1 MVTSKISKDPSISS
15 MAERPEMTNP
25 KRYRPPQVIT
35 AELENAAEE
44 LRLLAMDQ
52 SPSLKV
58 RTHTCKE
65 N

>member
-1 MVTSKISKDPSISS
+1 MVKSKISKDPCISS
-15 MAERPEMTNP
+15 MAEMNNP
-25 KRYRPPQVIT
+25 KRYRPPQVII
-35 AELENAAEE
+35 AELKNAAEQ

-58 RTHTCKE
+58 RTHTIKE